1 MSVSRHVRRSSSVS
15 RLRTLRSQA
24 GFSLVEVSIVTAI
37 VLIISIIGIP
47 AINAYVVENKVPKV
61 AGELQRYV
69 ARTKANG
76 QGTSTPYTGLDTA
89 NLARALR
96 NSSVLAIDP
105 EQVSAV
111 AHGLGGNGT
120 TTGMVQVASANAGAS
135 FTITMD
141 AVNDAA
147 CPALASMMQ
156 RVAER
161 IQITGSATAVVKD
174 SQAGTPKAYSPL
186 EAEAACR
193 TGDANEFVFTVW

>member
-1 MSVSRHVRRSSSVS
+1 MNRTAVSAHRRSRPASPLAQ
-15 RLRTLRSQA
+15 R

-37 VLIISIIGIP
+37 ILIISIIGIP
-47 AINAYVVENKVPKV
+47 AINGYVVENKVPKV

-76 QGTSTPYTGLDTA
+76 QGTSTPYVGIDTG
-89 NLARALR
+89 NLARAVR
-96 NSSVLAIDP
+96 NSSVLAVD
-105 EQVSAV
+105 SAQLSRV

-120 TTGMVQVASANAGAS
+120 STGLITVAPSDGGAS

-147 CPALASMMQ
+147 CPGLASMMQ

-161 IQITGSATAVVKD
+161 IQVSGGSSTLVKD
-174 SQAGTPKAYSPL
+174 ALASPAVAYSPL
-186 EAEAACR
+186 LAEGACGN
-193 TGDANEFVFTVW
+193 GDSNQFAFTVW

>member
-1 MSVSRHVRRSSSVS
+1 MF
-15 RLRTLRSQA
+15 LRSFPLVRPAAMARRPASHA

-76 QGTSTPYTGLDTA
+76 QGSSAPYVGIDTG

-105 EQVSAV
+105 VQVSRV

-120 TTGMVQVASANAGAS
+120 TTGMVEVAESDAGAS
-135 FTITMD
+135 FTITLD
-141 AVNDAA
+141 SVNDAA

-161 IQITGSATAVVKD
+161 IQVSGSATTVVKD
-174 SQAGTPKAYSPL
+174 AHASSIKVYSPL
-186 EAEAACR
+186 EAENACK
-193 TGDANEFVFTVW
+193 TGDANQFVFTVW